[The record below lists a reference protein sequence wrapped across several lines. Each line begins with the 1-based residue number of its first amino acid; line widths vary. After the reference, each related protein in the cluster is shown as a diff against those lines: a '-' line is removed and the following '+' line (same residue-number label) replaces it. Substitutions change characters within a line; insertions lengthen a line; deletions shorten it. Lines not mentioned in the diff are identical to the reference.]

1 VFLDGVAQPA
11 GQPNGTPQLGTTFTP
26 AADLAD
32 GWHDLQV
39 TAIDALGNES
49 AKSAAGSV
57 FVDGTAPAVPDIA
70 RLTTYTKATQVVF
83 RWASIGDVAGYDFS
97 YIVGDGEEWT
107 TIEGITT
114 QSYVVKGPDG
124 RDLRDGEV
132 VQGRVQAYDSLRNT
146 SGWSDTVSTTVDLAG
161 PAVSIT
167 SPAAAKNTNL
177 STFTWTWTGSD
188 GENGSGVQGYW
199 VKLNDEAWS
208 WTTGTVFT
216 PTRLHS
222 GANVLQVKGVDN
234 LGNEGAVSVAPM
246 VTLVDVAI
254 FDLMPAPGEHP
265 INEAST
271 IVFSVVGLYDG
282 RVEVLLS
289 NKPIEDAWRLVTIVN
304 TPALAKFYILL
315 DDAVMQPGPLTVTI
329 KVGDVTRYCDYEVLD
344 ERTGFGFG
352 RLRPW

>member
-1 VFLDGVAQPA
+1 M
-11 GQPNGTPQLGTTFTP
+11 
-26 AADLAD
+26 
-32 GWHDLQV
+32 
-39 TAIDALGNES
+39 
-49 AKSAAGSV
+49 
-57 FVDGTAPAVPDIA
+57 
-70 RLTTYTKATQVVF
+70 R
-83 RWASIGDVAGYDFS
+83 
-97 YIVGDGEEWT
+97 
-107 TIEGITT
+107 
-114 QSYVVKGPDG
+114 
-124 RDLRDGEV
+124 
-132 VQGRVQAYDSLRNT
+132 
-146 SGWSDTVSTTVDLAG
+146 G

-167 SPAAAKNTNL
+167 SPAAQKNTNL
-177 STFTWTWTGSD
+177 STFPWTWTGDD
-188 GENGSGVQGYW
+188 GEHGSGVQGYW

-208 WTTGTVFT
+208 WTMQPVFT
-216 PTRLHS
+216 PSRLHR

>member
-1 VFLDGVAQPA
+1 
-11 GQPNGTPQLGTTFTP
+11 
-26 AADLAD
+26 
-32 GWHDLQV
+32 
-39 TAIDALGNES
+39 
-49 AKSAAGSV
+49 
-57 FVDGTAPAVPDIA
+57 
-70 RLTTYTKATQVVF
+70 
-83 RWASIGDVAGYDFS
+83 
-97 YIVGDGEEWT
+97 
-107 TIEGITT
+107 
-114 QSYVVKGPDG
+114 
-124 RDLRDGEV
+124 
-132 VQGRVQAYDSLRNT
+132 
-146 SGWSDTVSTTVDLAG
+146 
-161 PAVSIT
+161 
-167 SPAAAKNTNL
+167 
-177 STFTWTWTGSD
+177 
-188 GENGSGVQGYW
+188 
-199 VKLNDEAWS
+199 
-208 WTTGTVFT
+208 
-216 PTRLHS
+216 
-222 GANVLQVKGVDN
+222 VKGVDN